1 MALTF
6 AKPYDRLHPM
16 SNAEATEPRIAP
28 TTEQQAII
36 DAFGVV
42 KGWTS
47 EGWAIYQNIV
57 IEAGAGTG
65 KTSTLILL
73 GHEAKAQGRNGVYVA
88 YNKSVATDAKSR
100 FEDNVQPMTAHSMA
114 YRAMLDMP
122 NGKRLLNKLRTT
134 SRVSPVDASKIMG
147 IPFKGFETE
156 DGSLA
161 GYKVAGLVMSTIQNF
176 CNSAAVDI
184 TERHVPKVDGM
195 EDYQS
200 TLAAFVLR
208 FAAPAWANLNDPDKK
223 PLERDE
229 KATSRHALKFA
240 HDHYLKIWALTSP
253 RIDADFIL
261 YDEAQDANPCMAG
274 VIEDQAIYNTQI
286 VMVGD
291 QAQAI
296 YGWRGAVDAMTRFD
310 ADARLVLSQ
319 SFRFGQPVADQ
330 ANILL
335 NYLGAPLRLTGF
347 EKVPS
352 TVEPLSEFD
361 AVLCRTNAEVIAQA
375 IMALDAGLKP
385 AIVGGT
391 SEIEKF
397 TKAAA
402 QLQSGKQTTHPDLVA
417 FKTWGE
423 VQDYSQ
429 EDEGRDL
436 RVMVNLIDTHGATA
450 ILDICST
457 TVDEEDA
464 DVIVSTAHKAKG
476 REWNRVKIAGD
487 FRRPDTENGGTLSRP
502 DAMLLYV
509 TITRAKL
516 VLDMTAVMWII
527 EVV

>member
-1 MALTF
+1 VALTF
-6 AKPYDRLHPM
+6 AKPLGRLHPM
-16 SNAEATEPRIAP
+16 KHAP

-47 EGWAIYQNIV
+47 EGLAIYQNIV

-65 KTSTLILL
+65 KTSTLVLL
-73 GHEAKAQGRNGVYVA
+73 GDEAKVQGRTGVYVA
-88 YNKSVATDAKSR
+88 YNKSVAEDAKTR
-100 FEDNVQPMTAHSMA
+100 FADSVQPMTAHSMA

-122 NGKRLLNKLRTT
+122 NGKALLNKLRTT
-134 SRVSPVDASKIMG
+134 SRVSPVDASKLMG

-161 GYKVAGLVMSTIQNF
+161 GYKVAGLVMATIQNF
-176 CNSAAVDI
+176 CNSASVDI

-195 EDYQS
+195 EDYQDA
-200 TLAAFVLR
+200 LNAFVLR
-208 FAAPAWANLNDPDKK
+208 YARPAWGDLNLTTGK
-223 PLERDE
+223 
-229 KATSRHALKFA
+229 LKFQ
-240 HDHYLKIWALTSP
+240 HDHYLKIWALTAP

-274 VIEDQAIYNTQI
+274 VIQDQTIYNTQI

-319 SFRFGQPVADQ
+319 SFRFGQAVADQ
-330 ANILL
+330 ANVLL
-335 NYLGAPLRLTGF
+335 TYLNAPLRLSGF
-347 EKVPS
+347 DKVPS

-361 AVLCRTNAEVIAQA
+361 AILCRTNAEVIAQA

-402 QLQSGKQTTHPDLVA
+402 QLQGGKQTTHPDLVA
-417 FKTWGE
+417 FKSWGE
-423 VQDYSQ
+423 VQEYAQ

-436 RVMVNLIDTHGATA
+436 RVMVNLIDMHGTA
-450 ILDICST
+450 AIMDICST
-457 TVDEEDA
+457 TVDEKDA

-487 FRRPDTENGGTLSRP
+487 FRKPDTENGGTLSRP

-516 VLDMTAVMWII
+516 ILDMTAVMWII